1 MKLLV
6 AVVLL
11 IASATGSA
19 MAQANPVEKWECKDR
34 FEYDGW
40 KSILVTATVN
50 SDREH
55 GTIAVSGA
63 THDARFRVAGFNRR
77 WDFGPKRDGSFLYA
91 FVIEPNG
98 EAAYYDFSME
108 SRTRPSILMKC
119 RQR

>member
-1 MKLLV
+1 
-6 AVVLL
+6 
-11 IASATGSA
+11 

-34 FEYDGW
+34 FDYDGW

-63 THDARFRVAGFNRR
+63 THDATFQVAGFNRR
-77 WDFGPKRDGSFLYA
+77 WNFGRKGDAYLYA

-98 EAAYYDFSME
+98 DAAYYDFSME
-108 SRTRPSILMKC
+108 SRTKASILMKC